1 MFTSYL
7 VGPLAAI
14 GLSDLHLSTTTLIM
28 LIVLLLIPEIIA
40 WFTLRY
46 IPNDYVGI
54 VEKLWSA
61 SGSVGE
67 GQIIA
72 LNGEAGYQAELL
84 RGGVHMGLWR
94 WQYAVHKVRLV
105 NISEG
110 KIGYVY
116 ARDGQP
122 LPSSQTLGRIVPCN
136 NFQDASAFLTGEE
149 PGQRG
154 RQRAVLR
161 EGVYAINLA
170 LFTVITETKVYV
182 LEDVVDRCELA
193 ALNQWRDALL
203 EINGFSPIVVGRK
216 IHATDP
222 IESGN
227 RVEVDNIG
235 IVTVQD
241 GPSLLP
247 GEIIAPAVGTDASDP
262 HYHNNYQDA
271 EAFLAAG

>member
-14 GLSDLHLSTTTLIM
+14 GLSDLHLSTTTLIV

-40 WFTLRY
+40 WLAVRY

-61 SGSVGE
+61 SGSVKE

-72 LNGEAGYQAELL
+72 LSGEAGYQAELL
-84 RGGVHMGLWR
+84 RGGVHMRLWR

-122 LPSSQTLGRIVPCN
+122 LPSSQTLGRVVPCN
-136 NFQDASAFLTGEE
+136 NFQDARGFLCGDETEAAQ
-149 PGQRG
+149 GQRG
-154 RQRAVLR
+154 RQRAILR

-170 LFTVITETKVYV
+170 MFVVITESRVHSLRHV
-182 LEDVVDRCELA
+182 LDRQEAYSIAQWHEELVDMG
-193 ALNQWRDALL
+193 
-203 EINGFSPIVVGRK
+203 GFDPIVVGRTMQVQDS
-216 IHATDP
+216 TDDKV
-222 IESGN
+222 
-227 RVEVDNIG
+227 REVDGIG
-235 IVTVQD
+235 IVT
-241 GPSLLP
+241 
-247 GEIIAPAVGTDASDP
+247 I
-262 HYHNNYQDA
+262 H
-271 EAFLAAG
+271 